1 MATSTFMCACN
12 FIGHLRYLDPTRLK
26 METLLGKGIIV
37 RRDIEQIYNG
47 LYLDAVCSFERFLE
61 VLFIGLLV
69 GRFNHPSS
77 HVIPRV
83 TFKSDM
89 VARDVVVGGNRY
101 VDWLPYDRT
110 EQRAKAF
117 FRNGLPFTSFQSQDK
132 QLIEQIFYIRNAIA
146 HKSNYSK
153 KIFERHVIGSISIAP
168 RDRNP
173 AGFLRTKFRISPVQT
188 HYENLIVQ
196 MANIAIKLCQ

>member
-1 MATSTFMCACN
+1 MATSTFICACN
-12 FIGHLRYLDPTRLK
+12 FISHLRYLDPTRLK
-26 METLLGKGIIV
+26 METLLGKSVIF

-47 LYLDAVCSFERFLE
+47 LYLDAVCSFERFIE

-69 GRFNHPSS
+69 GRFNHPSP

-153 KIFERHVIGSISIAP
+153 KIFEIHVIGSISIVP

-196 MANIAIKLCQ
+196 MANIAIKLCR

>member
-1 MATSTFMCACN
+1 LATSTLMCACN

-47 LYLDAVCSFERFLE
+47 LYLDAVCSFERFIE

-153 KIFERHVIGSISIAP
+153 KIFERHVIGSISIDP